1 LTHALYLVYLLI
13 RKYVLKLLKTS
24 YLTPRMEDTA
34 MGTAQIKR
42 QSRSIESDV
51 EDDDALYDTRMP
63 SSARRYKS
71 TPSAPEQPAQP
82 KLITRATRVTP
93 AVQAAKPKSAPLPKQ
108 DAPILLDVN
117 DDAIVQQQ
125 DPITQGTPVQ
135 RRRASLG
142 PQNVQSVAPSVA
154 PAVVSE
160 DVAPITGGL
169 PLQKKFPLVP
179 VLIASVATILLVM
192 VLSALGSWWH
202 TYQDDLHYGRPR
214 TSQMDVVVGHG
225 DSADHP
231 THFIFLNLHRHVQII
246 EITAGDAAHTHI
258 YTGPILYGDGQ
269 DLTPVTGE
277 FRDVHNNGKPEMIVH
292 IGDQQIIY
300 QNDGTTFHQQ

>member
-1 LTHALYLVYLLI
+1 MAITQ
-13 RKYVLKLLKTS
+13 T
-24 YLTPRMEDTA
+24 
-34 MGTAQIKR
+34 KR
-42 QSRSIESDV
+42 QSRPIESDV

-71 TPSAPEQPAQP
+71 TPPTPEQVAQP

-108 DAPILLDVN
+108 DASSIHDIEN
-117 DDAIVQQQ
+117 NADAQQ

-142 PQNVQSVAPSVA
+142 PQSAPSVAPSVT
-154 PAVVSE
+154 PVPISD
-160 DVAPITGGL
+160 DVTPITGGL
-169 PLQKKFPLVP
+169 PSQRKFPLVP

-225 DSADHP
+225 DSVAHP
-231 THFIFLNLHRHVQII
+231 SHFIFLNLHRHVEII
-246 EITAGDAAHTHI
+246 ELSAGDAAHTHI

-277 FRDVHNNGKPEMIVH
+277 FKDVHHNGKPEMIVH

-300 QNDGTTFHQQ
+300 MNDGTSFHQQ

>member
-1 LTHALYLVYLLI
+1 
-13 RKYVLKLLKTS
+13 
-24 YLTPRMEDTA
+24 MEAIQT
-34 MGTAQIKR
+34 KR
-42 QSRSIESDV
+42 QSRPIESDV

-71 TPSAPEQPAQP
+71 TPSTPEPDAQP

-108 DAPILLDVN
+108 DVQGMR
-117 DDAIVQQQ
+117 DAENNVEVQQ
-125 DPITQGTPVQ
+125 DPITQGNPVQ

-142 PQNVQSVAPSVA
+142 PQTPPPVVAPSVK
-154 PAVVSE
+154 PVPVSD
-160 DVAPITGGL
+160 DVTPITGGL
-169 PLQKKFPLVP
+169 PVQRKFPLVP

-202 TYQDDLHYGRPR
+202 VYQDDLHYGRPR
-214 TSQMDVVVGHG
+214 TSQMDMVVGHG
-225 DSADHP
+225 DSVAHP
-231 THFIFLNLHRHVQII
+231 SHFIFLNLNRHVEII
-246 EITAGDAAHTHI
+246 EIAAGDAAHTHI

-277 FRDVHNNGKPEMIVH
+277 FKDIHNNGKPELIVH
-292 IGDQQIIY
+292 IGDQQIVY
-300 QNDGTTFHQQ
+300 TNDGTSFHQQ

>member
-1 LTHALYLVYLLI
+1 
-13 RKYVLKLLKTS
+13 
-24 YLTPRMEDTA
+24 

-42 QSRSIESDV
+42 QSRPIESDV

-71 TPSAPEQPAQP
+71 TPPAPEQAAQP

-108 DAPILLDVN
+108 DATRLLDANN
-117 DDAIVQQQ
+117 DAEDVQQQ

-142 PQNVQSVAPSVA
+142 PQNVPNVAPSVA
-154 PAVVSE
+154 PAVVS
-160 DVAPITGGL
+160 DDIITPITGGL
-169 PLQKKFPLVP
+169 PKQKQFPLVP

-192 VLSALGSWWH
+192 VLSAFGSWWH

-214 TSQMDVVVGHG
+214 TSQMDAVVGHG
-225 DSADHP
+225 DSVAHP
-231 THFIFLNLHRHVQII
+231 THFIFLNLNRHVEII
-246 EITAGDAAHTHI
+246 EIAAGDAAHTHI

-277 FRDVHNNGKPEMIVH
+277 FRDIHNNGKPEMIVH

-300 QNDGTTFHQQ
+300 LNEGTTFHQQ

>member
-1 LTHALYLVYLLI
+1 MAITQ
-13 RKYVLKLLKTS
+13 T
-24 YLTPRMEDTA
+24 
-34 MGTAQIKR
+34 KR
-42 QSRSIESDV
+42 QSRPIESDV

-71 TPSAPEQPAQP
+71 TPPTPEQVAQP

-108 DAPILLDVN
+108 DASSMHDIEN
-117 DDAIVQQQ
+117 NADAQQ

-142 PQNVQSVAPSVA
+142 PQITPSVAPSVT
-154 PAVVSE
+154 PVPISD
-160 DVAPITGGL
+160 DVTPITGGL
-169 PLQKKFPLVP
+169 PAQRKFPLVP

-214 TSQMDVVVGHG
+214 TSQMDAVVGHG
-225 DSADHP
+225 DSVAHP
-231 THFIFLNLHRHVQII
+231 SHFIFLNLHRHVEII
-246 EITAGDAAHTHI
+246 ELSAGDAAHTHI

-277 FRDVHNNGKPEMIVH
+277 FKDVHNNGKPEMIVH
-292 IGDQQIIY
+292 IGDQQIVY
-300 QNDGTTFHQQ
+300 VNDGTSFHQQ

>member
-1 LTHALYLVYLLI
+1 
-13 RKYVLKLLKTS
+13 
-24 YLTPRMEDTA
+24 

-42 QSRSIESDV
+42 LSRPIESDV

-71 TPSAPEQPAQP
+71 TPPDPEQAAQP

-108 DAPILLDVN
+108 DASSVLDSNNNNGAV
-117 DDAIVQQQ
+117 VQQQ
-125 DPITQGTPVQ
+125 EPITQGTPVQ
-135 RRRASLG
+135 RRRASL
-142 PQNVQSVAPSVA
+142 PQNVSNVAPSVA
-154 PAVVSE
+154 PAVVSD
-160 DVAPITGGL
+160 DVTPITGGL
-169 PLQKKFPLVP
+169 PVQKKFPLVP
-179 VLIASVATILLVM
+179 ILIASVATILLVM
-192 VLSALGSWWH
+192 VFSALGSWWH

-214 TSQMDVVVGHG
+214 TSQMDAVVGHG
-225 DSADHP
+225 DSAAHP
-231 THFIFLNLHRHVQII
+231 SHFIFLNLHRHVEII
-246 EITAGDAAHTHI
+246 EIAAGDAAHTHI

>member
-1 LTHALYLVYLLI
+1 
-13 RKYVLKLLKTS
+13 
-24 YLTPRMEDTA
+24 

-42 QSRSIESDV
+42 QSRPIECVV

-71 TPSAPEQPAQP
+71 TPAAPEQAAQP

-93 AVQAAKPKSAPLPKQ
+93 AVQAVAKPKSAALPKQ
-108 DAPILLDVN
+108 DTPSLHEADNNDV
-117 DDAIVQQQ
+117 AVQQQ

-142 PQNVQSVAPSVA
+142 PQNVANIAPSAAHVVA
-154 PAVVSE
+154 SDEVT
-160 DVAPITGGL
+160 PITGEL
-169 PLQKKFPLVP
+169 PAHKKFPLVA

-202 TYQDDLHYGRPR
+202 TYQDDQHYGRPR
-214 TSQMDVVVGHG
+214 TSQMDAVVGHG

-246 EITAGDAAHTHI
+246 EIAAGNAAHTHI

-269 DLTPVTGE
+269 DLAPVTGE
-277 FRDVHNNGKPEMIVH
+277 FRDVHKDGKPELVVH
-292 IGDQQIIY
+292 IGDQQIVY
-300 QNDGTTFHQQ
+300 LNDGTLFHQQ

>member
-1 LTHALYLVYLLI
+1 MAATQ
-13 RKYVLKLLKTS
+13 T
-24 YLTPRMEDTA
+24 
-34 MGTAQIKR
+34 KR
-42 QSRSIESDV
+42 QSRPIESDV

-71 TPSAPEQPAQP
+71 TPPTPEQAAQP

-108 DAPILLDVN
+108 DALGMH
-117 DDAIVQQQ
+117 DAEDNANVQQ

-142 PQNVQSVAPSVA
+142 PQIAPSIAPSVT
-154 PAVVSE
+154 PVPVSD
-160 DVAPITGGL
+160 DVTPITGGL
-169 PLQKKFPLVP
+169 PTQKKFPLVP

-214 TSQMDVVVGHG
+214 TSQMDAVVGHG
-225 DSADHP
+225 DSAAHP
-231 THFIFLNLHRHVQII
+231 SHFIFLNLKRHVEII
-246 EITAGDAAHTHI
+246 EISAGDAAHTHI

-269 DLTPVTGE
+269 DLAPVTGE
-277 FRDVHNNGKPEMIVH
+277 FKDVHNNGKPEMIVH
-292 IGDQQIIY
+292 IGDQQIVY
-300 QNDGTTFHQQ
+300 ANDGTMFHQQ

>member
-1 LTHALYLVYLLI
+1 MAATQ
-13 RKYVLKLLKTS
+13 T
-24 YLTPRMEDTA
+24 
-34 MGTAQIKR
+34 KR
-42 QSRSIESDV
+42 QSRPIESDV

-71 TPSAPEQPAQP
+71 TPPTPEQAAQP

-108 DAPILLDVN
+108 DASNLH
-117 DDAIVQQQ
+117 DAENNADALQ
-125 DPITQGTPVQ
+125 DPITQGTLIQ

-142 PQNVQSVAPSVA
+142 PQSVPNVAPSVA
-154 PAVVSE
+154 PVPVSD
-160 DVAPITGGL
+160 DVTPITGGL
-169 PLQKKFPLVP
+169 PAQRKFPLVP

-214 TSQMDVVVGHG
+214 TSQVDVVVGHG
-225 DSADHP
+225 DSAAHP
-231 THFIFLNLHRHVQII
+231 SHFIFLNLHRHVEII
-246 EITAGDAAHTHI
+246 EISAGDAAHTHI

-277 FRDVHNNGKPEMIVH
+277 FKDVHNNGRPEMIVH
-292 IGDQQIIY
+292 IGDQQIVY
-300 QNDGTTFHQQ
+300 TNDGTSFHQQ